1 MNKKPENSGFSPLEA
16 PLSMRFS
23 IRKVESF
30 FFDIWI
36 QHENSTNRVATNVV
50 FRDFY
55 GKIVEIRNTSQVKN
69 MQIFRFLEKKQPL
82 LGIIY

>member
-36 QHENSTNRVATNVV
+36 QHENSTNRVATNV
-50 FRDFY
+50 DFSRKR
-55 GKIVEIRNTSQVKN
+55 GKTKIFITNVEKTWFSVISMEKSWKFETRVK
-69 MQIFRFLEKKQPL
+69 
-82 LGIIY
+82 